1 MRKTSRIIA
10 QIIQSAEDRVR
21 SWHTIIK
28 HGRFFEVTGVGD
40 IIPLNVPSR
49 WLVWIMEADEKSRA
63 VYLRE
68 INSGIRKQI
77 RKRDKTKAGMA
88 RNAAIKA
95 VQAQRRSF
103 RGKVEELDAAFQALW
118 PEHWDRRPMK
128 WVRGAY
134 IPDRSR
140 IAKRKNDDPSR
151 DLNAFRDL
159 THRSPAGASPAEI
172 RGRGPK
178 NSVGRPRG
186 RPKGSKSGPRVT
198 ARQGGR
204 KIRTRK

>member
-10 QIIQSAEDRVR
+10 QIIQSAEERVR

-28 HGRFFEVTGVGD
+28 HGRFFVLTDVGD
-40 IIPLNVPSR
+40 IVPWDAPAR
-49 WLVWIMEADEKSRA
+49 WLRWIAEADEESRRA
-63 VYLRE
+63 YLRE
-68 INSGIRKQI
+68 INSGIRKSL
-77 RKRDKTKAGMA
+77 RRRDKTKAGMA
-88 RNAAIKA
+88 HNAAIRAARAQQRDFREK
-95 VQAQRRSF
+95 VQ
-103 RGKVEELDAAFQALW
+103 ELDAAFQELW